1 MGNNKPTQ
9 RDRVLQYIRDFG
21 SINSY
26 QAYAD
31 LGITQL
37 ATRIYE
43 LKKRGY
49 EFDKERVKTR
59 NRYGDKTHYDK
70 YRLIGGNNIE
80 KSETIDTFA

>member
-9 RDRVLQYIRDFG
+9 RDRVLKYIRDFG

-37 ATRIYE
+37 ATRIFE

-49 EFDKERVKTR
+49 EFDKERVKTK

-70 YRLIGGNNIE
+70 YRLIGGKE
-80 KSETIDTFA
+80 VETIKSLNS